1 MYNIKIL
8 TRAYFSLIKLVDSYS
23 SADWQTLSNLYH
35 LVKLVRRAM
44 RDFPQYAVCLDEF
57 KSVLD
62 ISATQL
68 KKRVGKRLN
77 QYFIKETTIGSS
89 TNDDKGGKKRILHSP
104 LNDLYGAIVFFIRR
118 AAENRKISDFL
129 LLHRIADLY
138 MQHFFVYSDM
148 IDENPDIDASG
159 EINISLCVIIHNMGH
174 YIGLIECLMRTEGIK
189 FDEIKV

>member
-1 MYNIKIL
+1 MYNVQTL
-8 TRAYFSLIKLVDSYS
+8 TRAYFSVIKLIDRCS

-35 LVKLVRRAM
+35 LIKLVRSAI
-44 RDFPQYAVCLDEF
+44 RDFPQYSVCLDEF

-62 ISATQL
+62 ICAARL
-68 KKRVGKRLN
+68 KNRVRNRSNHYIIEG
-77 QYFIKETTIGSS
+77 TTIGSS
-89 TNDDKGGKKRILHSP
+89 TNDDNGGKKRILHSP
-104 LNDLYGAIVFFIRR
+104 LNDSYGAIVFFILR

-138 MQHFFVYSDM
+138 MQHLFLYSDM

-159 EINISLCVIIHNMGH
+159 EINISLRVIISGMGY
-174 YIGLIECLMRTEGIK
+174 YIGLIECVMRTEGIK